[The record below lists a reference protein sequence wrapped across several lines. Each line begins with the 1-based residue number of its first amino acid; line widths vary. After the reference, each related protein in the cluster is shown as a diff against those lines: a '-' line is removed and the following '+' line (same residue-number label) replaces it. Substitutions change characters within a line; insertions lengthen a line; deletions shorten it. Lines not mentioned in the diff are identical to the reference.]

1 MPGDAQFQMHAEM
14 AGMPPS
20 SSPDSHLGP
29 MHPGDFPPRWI
40 HLFSLLI
47 WKNIFDNLMNLGMIE
62 NIKGKVKLFYARKI
76 NNFVF
81 ALNINKYIHFKF

>member
-29 MHPGDFPPRWI
+29 MHHGDFPPR
-40 HLFSLLI
+40 
-47 WKNIFDNLMNLGMIE
+47 
-62 NIKGKVKLFYARKI
+62 
-76 NNFVF
+76 
-81 ALNINKYIHFKF
+81 